1 MKHIHASI
9 KVTRKELDATN
20 GYTVGECYTPFV
32 GKLVEQVKEKTDGET
47 YTWYLYDRY
56 LEGPNGDVIL
66 ILQNTLMEQKTR
78 VQMMANMVAVFNGNF
93 ELINPSPINKKRV
106 MIKPL
111 STL

>member
-1 MKHIHASI
+1 MKPIHASI

-32 GKLVEQVKEKTDGET
+32 DKLVEQVKEKTDGET

-56 LEGPNGDVIL
+56 LNDYEGSVVL

-78 VQMMANMVAVFNGNF
+78 IQMMANMIAVFNGEF
-93 ELINPSPINKKRV
+93 GLINPSPINKKE
-106 MIKPL
+106 
-111 STL
+111 SNN